1 MAKITTVK
9 KTKDAAPAKSTKAKA
24 EAAPA
29 EDKGYGVNY
38 LAEQLGIE
46 PFSVR
51 VKLRDH
57 EIPKNGNRYQ
67 WASRKEADKVVAAIR
82 STRGKKDDSED

>member
-1 MAKITTVK
+1 MAKSATVK
-9 KTKDAAPAKSTKAKA
+9 KATKDTKPAKAAKTEAPADA
-24 EAAPA
+24 
-29 EDKGYGVNY
+29 GYGVNY

-67 WASRKEADKVVAAIR
+67 WASKKEADKVVAQIR

>member
-1 MAKITTVK
+1 MAKSATVK
-9 KTKDAAPAKSTKAKA
+9 KVTKNEKPAKAAKA
-24 EAAPA
+24 EAA
-29 EDKGYGVNY
+29 ETSGYGVAY

-57 EIPKNGNRYQ
+57 EVPKNGNRYQ
-67 WASRKEADKVVAAIR
+67 WASKKEADKVVAQIR
-82 STRGKKDDSED
+82 STRGKKDDAED

>member
-1 MAKITTVK
+1 MAKTATVK
-9 KTKDAAPAKSTKAKA
+9 KASKNEKPVKASKA
-24 EAAPA
+24 EAAT
-29 EDKGYGVNY
+29 EGYGVNY

-67 WASRKEADKVVAAIR
+67 WGSRKEADKVVAQIR
-82 STRGKKDDSED
+82 STRGGKSDSED

>member
-1 MAKITTVK
+1 MAKSATVK
-9 KTKDAAPAKSTKAKA
+9 KATKNEKPTKAAKA
-24 EAAPA
+24 EAPA
-29 EDKGYGVNY
+29 DAGYGVAY
-38 LAEQLGIE
+38 LAKELGIE

-57 EIPKNGNRYQ
+57 EVPKNGNRYQ
-67 WASRKEADKVVAAIR
+67 WASKKEADKVVAQIR

>member
-1 MAKITTVK
+1 MAKSATVK
-9 KTKDAAPAKSTKAKA
+9 KATKLEKPSKATKD
-24 EAAPA
+24 EATQEAT
-29 EDKGYGVNY
+29 GYGVNY

-67 WASRKEADKVVAAIR
+67 WGSKKEADKVVAQIR
-82 STRGKKDDSED
+82 STRGGKADAED